1 MNLRGRK
8 GRHLGLFFA
17 RMRRPHCIA
26 GDTDDA
32 PVFTQ
37 EVEPLSGLFGHADY
51 ALGQFHLSCVIKH
64 ISSGHS
70 LISKWFDDN
79 R

>member
-1 MNLRGRK
+1 MNLGGSER
-8 GRHLGLFFA
+8 RHLGLFFA
-17 RMRRPHCIA
+17 RMGWPHCIA

-37 EVEPLSGLFGHADY
+37 QVEPLGGLFGHANN
-51 ALGQFHLSCVIKH
+51 AL
-64 ISSGHS
+64 
-70 LISKWFDDN
+70 